1 MRVDPHIVILDVWYT
16 ARHALGRFFKIE
28 VK

>member
-1 MRVDPHIVILDVWYT
+1 MRVDPDIVILDVWYT
-16 ARHALGRFFKIE
+16 AGHALGRFLKIE

>member
-1 MRVDPHIVILDVWYT
+1 MRVDTDVVILDVWYT
-16 ARHALGRFFKIE
+16 ARHALGRFLKIE

>member
-1 MRVDPHIVILDVWYT
+1 MRVDPDIVILDVWYT
-16 ARHALGRFFKIE
+16 DRHELGRFLKIE

>member
-1 MRVDPHIVILDVWYT
+1 MRVDPDIVILDAWYT
-16 ARHALGRFFKIE
+16 ARHALGRVLKID